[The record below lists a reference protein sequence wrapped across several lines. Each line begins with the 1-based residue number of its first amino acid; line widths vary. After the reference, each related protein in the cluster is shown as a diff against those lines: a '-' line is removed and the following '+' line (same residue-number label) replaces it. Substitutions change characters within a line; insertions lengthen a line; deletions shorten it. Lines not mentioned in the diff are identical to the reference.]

1 MTAEPT
7 FASLKNQ
14 FLLAMPNQAGSYFGD
29 TVTYVCEHNED
40 GAMGLMINRPSA
52 MTLVE
57 LLSQMGLTTGDVPAD
72 IPVLEGGP
80 VASERGFVLHSQDAS
95 FDSSLALGDGL
106 MLSTAR
112 EMLEAIAEGRGPEH
126 FIVTLGYA
134 GWGSGQ
140 LEEELKDNAWL
151 NCPSTPDVL
160 FDTPFEDRVNRAA
173 AVLGIDFRL
182 MSGQAGHA

>member
-1 MTAEPT
+1 MTAEPS

-29 TVTYVCEHNED
+29 TVTYICEHNAD
-40 GAMGLMINRPSA
+40 GAMGLMVNRPSPL
-52 MTLVE
+52 TLVE
-57 LLSQMGLTTGDVPAD
+57 LLAQMGLETSDVAAD

-80 VASERGFVLHSQDAS
+80 VAAERGFVLHSQDTS

-112 EMLEAIAEGRGPEH
+112 EMLEAIANGQGPDQ
-126 FIVTLGYA
+126 FLVTLGYA
-134 GWGSGQ
+134 GWGGGQ
-140 LEEELKDNAWL
+140 LEDELKDNAWL
-151 NCPSTPDVL
+151 NCPSSPDVL
-160 FDTPFEDRVNRAA
+160 FDTPFEERVNKAA
-173 AVLGIDFRL
+173 QALGIDFRL